1 MLARQA
7 ALRQCARS
15 EIMRQT
21 VESKMAKSDP
31 LNNKLVTILGGSGFV
46 GGYVAEALLE
56 RGARLRIVS
65 RNPGRAF
72 ALKPLANP
80 GQLQIG
86 RCDITNMEQVEAAIY
101 GADAVINMVGSFD
114 GDLTK
119 LMGEA
124 AGDVAQVASDAG
136 VRALVHISAIGAD
149 LDSAAAYGRA
159 NALGEE
165 LVLEAFP
172 KATIIRP
179 SALFGK
185 DDNFINLFAGL
196 IRLVPVLPVFGPDA
210 KLQPAFVDDVALA
223 IAEAVT
229 NPAKHGGKIF
239 ELGGPE
245 QVSMIELNMRIA
257 DAQHRKRHFIAVPDA
272 LSALIAALP
281 MTPINSD
288 QWALL
293 KQGNCTSGKYPGFKE
308 LGIKPRPMD
317 AYLEK
322 WMVRYREHGR
332 FGKTEAGAV

>member
-1 MLARQA
+1 
-7 ALRQCARS
+7 
-15 EIMRQT
+15 
-21 VESKMAKSDP
+21 MAKSDP
-31 LNNKLVTILGGSGFV
+31 LNNKLVTIIGGSGFV

-72 ALKPLANP
+72 ALKPLANL

-86 RCDITNMEQVEAAIY
+86 RCDITKMDQVKAAVH
-101 GADAVINMVGSFD
+101 GADAVINMVGSFE

-119 LMGEA
+119 LMGDA
-124 AGDVAQVASDAG
+124 AGDVAQAASDAG
-136 VRALVHISAIGAD
+136 VSALVHVSAIGAD
-149 LDSAAAYGRA
+149 PDSPAAYGRA

-165 LVLEAFP
+165 LVLKAFP

-196 IRLVPVLPVFGPDA
+196 IRLAPVLPVFGPDA

-223 IAEAVT
+223 IAEALA

-245 QVSMIELNMRIA
+245 KVSMMELNMRIA

-272 LSALIAALP
+272 MSALIAALP
-281 MTPINSD
+281 LTPINSD

-293 KQGNCTSGKYPGFKE
+293 RQGNCTSGKYPGFKE

-332 FGKTEAGAV
+332 FGKTEAGAA